1 MGGHRRHG
9 RWSRRGYTEEIPDR
23 WTGNPLEGRPAP
35 RILRPMSWI
44 VVITGLAIW
53 SLIAWI
59 AYALVD
65 PLLGWVAGSAG
76 ALVEGGKDLA
86 TATGAGKDIGSVLD
100 KLNTSGLSGQGI
112 ALFRVVIK
120 PAIVVLWAIG
130 AVALVAAPVILPRIG
145 RLLGGRRH

>member
-1 MGGHRRHG
+1 M
-9 RWSRRGYTEEIPDR
+9 
-23 WTGNPLEGRPAP
+23 
-35 RILRPMSWI
+35 RPMSWI